1 MTTETT
7 SKGAA
12 SVPGYATEGALVS
25 AEWAQQHLNDPQV
38 RFIEVD
44 VDTAAYEQGHL
55 PGAVGWN
62 WTSQLSD
69 NVRRDIVSREE
80 LQKLLRESG
89 IKKDTHIV
97 LYGDNNN
104 WFAAWAYWQL
114 KLHGID
120 NVSILNGGRKYWL
133 DKGLPISADPPKQ
146 EGGDI
151 EVGEPSW
158 ELRAFRDDVLP
169 RLGQEGF
176 ALVDVRSPAEFSGE
190 VIAPPGMTETA
201 QRGGHIPG
209 AASIPWAQAVNEDG
223 TFKSADDLKQLYE
236 GKGVTPDKDVI
247 AYCRIG
253 ERSSHSWFVL
263 RELLGYPKVKN
274 YDGSWTEWGSMVG
287 VPIER

>member
-7 SKGAA
+7 SRGAA

-25 AEWAQQHLNDPQV
+25 PEWAQQHLNDPQV

-146 EGGDI
+146 EAGDI

-236 GKGVTPDKDVI
+236 GKGVTADKDVI